1 MTKRTRYTRKYV
13 IHLPRIA
20 IREPG
25 IYEIT
30 IKNPIMQVEKVGEV
44 PQRAPQ
50 PRAGLGEI
58 ERGSSDSEESA
69 RLKEEADARRLP

>member
-30 IKNPIMQVEKVGEV
+30 IKNPIMQIEKVGEV
-44 PQRAPQ
+44 AVRAPQ
-50 PRAGLGEI
+50 PRDGLGEI
-58 ERGSSDSEESA
+58 ERGSIDRDESH
-69 RLKEEADARRLP
+69 D

>member
-1 MTKRTRYTRKYV
+1 MKRTRYTRKYV

-30 IKNPIMQVEKVGEV
+30 IKNPVMVIEKIAELRDARDVNFT
-44 PQRAPQ
+44 
-50 PRAGLGEI
+50 GEI
-58 ERGSSDSEESA
+58 ERGSIDSDESTDTDDSG
-69 RLKEEADARRLP
+69 RT